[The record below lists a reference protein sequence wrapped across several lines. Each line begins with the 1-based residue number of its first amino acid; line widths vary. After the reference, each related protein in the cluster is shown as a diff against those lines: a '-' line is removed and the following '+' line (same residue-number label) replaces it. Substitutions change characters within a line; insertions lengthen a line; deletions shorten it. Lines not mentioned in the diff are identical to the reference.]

1 MIELFAVTDAAKPPP
16 APFRAV
22 RRGGLSIVW
31 KEARAVEE
39 PTADDLWRHG
49 EQLEQL
55 MEDRD
60 VLPVRYGTVVRDEDA
75 AARVLD
81 QRRGELAAG
90 LERVRGAVELA
101 LRVRR
106 TDSGAGEPKDAHEL
120 TGREYLGARAGGVRA
135 AMGVHESLTAVAR
148 ECIVQPSGDLLR
160 VAYLVDR
167 DDVEAFV
174 ALVRRLQDE
183 HEDLALVCTGPW
195 PPFSFAE
202 GGGTR

>member
-1 MIELFAVTDAAKPPP
+1 
-16 APFRAV
+16 
-22 RRGGLSIVW
+22 
-31 KEARAVEE
+31 
-39 PTADDLWRHG
+39 
-49 EQLEQL
+49 
-55 MEDRD
+55 
-60 VLPVRYGTVVRDEDA
+60 
-75 AARVLD
+75 
-81 QRRGELAAG
+81 
-90 LERVRGAVELA
+90 
-101 LRVRR
+101 
-106 TDSGAGEPKDAHEL
+106 
-120 TGREYLGARAGGVRA
+120 VRA

-148 ECIVQPSGDLLR
+148 ECIVQPSRDLLR